1 MGAETTD
8 RMQRLPLKQAP
19 NDMVPYELQ
28 QYVSVRRTIGIAI
41 PDLPVV
47 LEGHLARK
55 TARRTHERLP
65 VSQAA
70 LRDHLG
76 RLHGSVS
83 LRHPL
88 PLLLPLLPPGRLKT
102 VSSHLPLASGPSP
115 RESMFSNTNHHHASS
130 VVRCS
135 RFRSLLTTSFS
146 TPCRSRQTARPSGL
160 SKANRSLWTTA
171 PGRRVEQVLA
181 LSSVSSSSDG
191 CRSTSGRRR

>member
-83 LRHPL
+83 LHVH
-88 PLLLPLLPPGRLKT
+88 PLLPAST
-102 VSSHLPLASGPSP
+102 SWLPRDALFTLASRFGPVSEGTP
-115 RESMFSNTNHHHASS
+115 
-130 VVRCS
+130 
-135 RFRSLLTTSFS
+135 TTIH
-146 TPCRSRQTARPSGL
+146 
-160 SKANRSLWTTA
+160 
-171 PGRRVEQVLA
+171 VLEH
-181 LSSVSSSSDG
+181 
-191 CRSTSGRRR
+191 